1 MKKSRSSTDFF
12 GIGPFAKH
20 RNEIYNFGS
29 SMYLSYA
36 ITQLFE
42 QQKALEKMYLNAVAL
57 DDEENMILYK
67 EELDMLKSTFN
78 ATIITTLSTMPDVS

>member
-1 MKKSRSSTDFF
+1 
-12 GIGPFAKH
+12 
-20 RNEIYNFGS
+20 
-29 SMYLSYA
+29 MYLSYA

>member
-20 RNEIYNFGS
+20 RDEIINFGS
-29 SMYLSYA
+29 GMYLSYA
-36 ITQLFE
+36 ILDVL
-42 QQKALEKMYLNAVAL
+42 QKQKSLEKLYLNALAL

-67 EELDMLKSTFN
+67 QELDLLKSTFD
-78 ATIITTLSTMPDVS
+78 TTLIATFAAMPEV